1 MIKMATPKIEK
12 RLWIAGLI
20 GLVSVTGAYM
30 YYQVNKILAYTLDFK
45 GVKNVKFDNKAVSFT
60 IWYEYKNKANINV
73 TLAEQEYEVY
83 INNQYLTTLTNFV
96 PNTLVGSEPSI
107 IDVNVKLTLQD
118 FKRLNLNYAQ
128 VLLAPKSIE
137 IKTIMK
143 WKVKYGILKFPV
155 KYPYI
160 LNLKEILGWYIP
172 AINKL

>member
-1 MIKMATPKIEK
+1 MAVTPKIEK

-30 YYQVNKILAYTLDFK
+30 YYQVNKILSYTLNFK
-45 GVKNVKFDNKAVSFT
+45 GIKNVSFDNKAVAFT
-60 IWYEYKNKANINV
+60 IWYEYQNKANINI
-73 TLAEQEYEVY
+73 TLAEQQYEVY

-96 PNTLVGSEPSI
+96 PNTLVGGQPSV
-107 IDVNVKLTLQD
+107 IDVNVKLTAQD
-118 FKRLNLNYAQ
+118 FKKVNLNLAQ

-137 IKTIMK
+137 IKTVMK

-155 KYPYI
+155 SYPYI
-160 LNLKEILGWYIP
+160 VNLKEVIGWYVP